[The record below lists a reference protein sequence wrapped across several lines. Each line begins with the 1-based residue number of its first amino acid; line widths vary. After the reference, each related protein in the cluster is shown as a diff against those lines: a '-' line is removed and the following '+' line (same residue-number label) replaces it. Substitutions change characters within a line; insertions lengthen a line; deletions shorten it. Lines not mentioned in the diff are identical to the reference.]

1 MEDDLQKKWK
11 TNKST
16 KINLI
21 GCNTIVNSPSF
32 IQCFHILGDALT
44 EVAKE
49 VHSGQ
54 LPSKSQRTS
63 LMMFSSKPGKSS
75 HTPSPLSSYQQEMIG
90 ELLLEYALPEMQFML
105 QARLSWGVG
114 LLTMTLR
121 LPSTFSA
128 WTRSDLYSRKKG

>member
-11 TNKST
+11 TNQST

-44 EVAKE
+44 EVVKE
-49 VHSGQ
+49 IHSGQ

-63 LMMFSSKPGKSS
+63 
-75 HTPSPLSSYQQEMIG
+75 PSLANPHQQRHKIKEGCLSLIVTSE
-90 ELLLEYALPEMQFML
+90 
-105 QARLSWGVG
+105 S
-114 LLTMTLR
+114 
-121 LPSTFSA
+121 
-128 WTRSDLYSRKKG
+128 